1 MRSLL
6 VCFSFPWLIYTIS
19 LFYHMIKS
27 AHEADVDGGIV
38 LTVGSSDN
46 EFTDPWARPDNEDVV
61 VGDDIL
67 SSFEE

>member
-1 MRSLL
+1 
-6 VCFSFPWLIYTIS
+6 
-19 LFYHMIKS
+19 MIRS

-38 LTVGSSDN
+38 FDVGPSVN

-61 VGDDIL
+61 VGDDTL